1 MKILISAV
9 GDTDPIRNFHDG
21 PLLHI
26 VRVYRP
32 EKIVLVHSER
42 SLTKHD
48 KLVKALKSIKDYSPE
63 IIQDGG
69 VLPDEQVAIF
79 DKMYDT
85 VSSIVKK
92 YISDDE
98 IILNISS
105 ATPQIISAMFAV
117 NRISDFN
124 VTAVQVVTPQHKSNE
139 GLRHDNQEDID
150 TLIETNLDNQ
160 SDYEN
165 RTLEDTGMKFS
176 LDLTKRNLKALIDNY
191 DYQGALEL
199 LRALKL
205 PKKQESF
212 SNIKELRKKLTEI
225 SDTIKI
231 QGMPDKI
238 VKAKLLSNQAKS
250 ALNSY
255 LNIDRNHKQGNIAE
269 VLIRVKSLVEFI
281 LENYLNNHFLDVI
294 TYKEDGKPFL
304 NASKYPEILKK
315 FQEDAKMRGKKYHSG
330 YLSLPTYIVILKFF
344 EPNHDLLK
352 HIYKIQ
358 EINQVRNQVAHSL
371 QAFDRENLTKVSSA
385 VFASKQILLASFD
398 IDNHWFSFYEDLN
411 QEIKKL
417 L

>member
-69 VLPDEQVAIF
+69 VLQDAKVAIF
-79 DKMYDT
+79 DEMYDT

-238 VKAKLLSNQAKS
+238 VKAKLSTKAQS

-281 LENYLNNHFLDVI
+281 LEDYLNNHFLDVI

-315 FQEDAKMRGKKYHSG
+315 FQEDAKMRGQEYHSG
-330 YLSLPTYIVILKFF
+330 YLSLPAYIGILKFF

-371 QAFDRENLTKVSSA
+371 QAFDRKNLKKVSSA

>member
-69 VLPDEQVAIF
+69 VLPDAQVAIF

-165 RTLEDTGMKFS
+165 RTLEDTGSKFS
-176 LDLTKRNLKALIDNY
+176 QDLTKRNLKALIDNY

-199 LRALKL
+199 L
-205 PKKQESF
+205 KKQKSF

-238 VKAKLLSNQAKS
+238 VKANLSTQAKS

-315 FQEDAKMRGKKYHSG
+315 FQEDAKMRGQEYHSG
-330 YLSLPTYIVILKFF
+330 YLSLPAYIGILKFF

-371 QAFDRENLTKVSSA
+371 QAFDRKNLKKVSSA

>member
-63 IIQDGG
+63 IIQDGS
-69 VLPDEQVAIF
+69 VLPDAQVAIF

-165 RTLEDTGMKFS
+165 RTLADTGMKFS
-176 LDLTKRNLKALIDNY
+176 QDLTKRNLKALIDNY

-199 LRALKL
+199 L
-205 PKKQESF
+205 KKQKSF

-238 VKAKLLSNQAKS
+238 VKSKLSNQAKS

-281 LENYLNNHFLDVI
+281 LEDYLNNHFLDVI
-294 TYKEDGKPFL
+294 TYKDGKPFL
-304 NASKYPEILKK
+304 NASKYHEILKK
-315 FQEDAKMRGKKYHSG
+315 FQEDAEMRGKEYHSG
-330 YLSLPTYIVILKFF
+330 YLSLPAYIDILKFF

-358 EINQVRNQVAHSL
+358 EINQDRNKVAHSL
-371 QAFDRENLTKVSSA
+371 QAFDRKNLKKVSSA

>member
-69 VLPDEQVAIF
+69 VLQDAKVAIF
-79 DKMYDT
+79 DEMYDT

-165 RTLEDTGMKFS
+165 RTLEDTGSKFS
-176 LDLTKRNLKALIDNY
+176 QDLTKRNLKALIDNY

-238 VKAKLLSNQAKS
+238 VKAKLSTKAQS

-281 LENYLNNHFLDVI
+281 LEDYLNNHFLDVI
-294 TYKEDGKPFL
+294 TYKDGKPFL

-315 FQEDAKMRGKKYHSG
+315 FQEDAKMRGQEYHSG
-330 YLSLPTYIVILKFF
+330 YLSLPAYIGILKFF

-371 QAFDRENLTKVSSA
+371 QAFDRKNLKKVSSA

>member
-69 VLPDEQVAIF
+69 VLPDAQVAIF
-79 DKMYDT
+79 DEMYDT

-281 LENYLNNHFLDVI
+281 LEDYLNNHFLDVI

-315 FQEDAKMRGKKYHSG
+315 FQEDAKMRGQEYHSG
-330 YLSLPTYIVILKFF
+330 YLSLPAYIGILKFF

-371 QAFDRENLTKVSSA
+371 QAFDRKNLKKVSSA

>member
-124 VTAVQVVTPQHKSNE
+124 VTAVQVATPQRKSNE

-165 RTLEDTGMKFS
+165 RTLEDTGSKFS
-176 LDLTKRNLKALIDNY
+176 QDLTKRNLKALIDNY

-199 LRALKL
+199 L
-205 PKKQESF
+205 KKQKSF

-238 VKAKLLSNQAKS
+238 VKAKLSTKAQS

-315 FQEDAKMRGKKYHSG
+315 FQEDAKMRGQEYHSG
-330 YLSLPTYIVILKFF
+330 YLSLPAYIGILKFF

-371 QAFDRENLTKVSSA
+371 QAFDRKNLKKVSSA

>member
-124 VTAVQVVTPQHKSNE
+124 VTAVQVMTPQQKSNE

-165 RTLEDTGMKFS
+165 RTLKDTGSKFS
-176 LDLTKRNLKALIDNY
+176 QDLTKRNLKALIDNY

-199 LRALKL
+199 LE
-205 PKKQESF
+205 KQKQKSF
-212 SNIKELRKKLTEI
+212 PNIKELRKKLTEI

-238 VKAKLLSNQAKS
+238 VKANLSTQAKS

-304 NASKYPEILKK
+304 NASKYPEILEK
-315 FQEDAKMRGKKYHSG
+315 FQEDAKMRCQEYHSG
-330 YLSLPTYIVILKFF
+330 YLSLPAYIGILKFF

-371 QAFDRENLTKVSSA
+371 QAFDRKNLKKVSSA

>member
-69 VLPDEQVAIF
+69 VLPDAQVAIF

-124 VTAVQVVTPQHKSNE
+124 VTAVQVMTPQHKSNE

-199 LRALKL
+199 LE
-205 PKKQESF
+205 KQKSF

-315 FQEDAKMRGKKYHSG
+315 FQEDAKMRGQEYHSG
-330 YLSLPTYIVILKFF
+330 YLSLPAYIGILKFF
-344 EPNHDLLK
+344 EPKHDLLK

-371 QAFDRENLTKVSSA
+371 QAFDRKNLKKVSSA

>member
-69 VLPDEQVAIF
+69 VLPDAQVAIF
-79 DKMYDT
+79 DEMYDT

-124 VTAVQVVTPQHKSNE
+124 VTAVQVATPQRKSNE

-165 RTLEDTGMKFS
+165 RTLEDTGSKFS
-176 LDLTKRNLKALIDNY
+176 QDLTKRNLKALIDNY

-199 LRALKL
+199 L
-205 PKKQESF
+205 KKQKSF
-212 SNIKELRKKLTEI
+212 SNIKELRKKLIEI

-238 VKAKLLSNQAKS
+238 VKAKLSTKAQS

-315 FQEDAKMRGKKYHSG
+315 FQEDAKMRGQEYHSG
-330 YLSLPTYIVILKFF
+330 YLSLPAYIGILKFF
-344 EPNHDLLK
+344 EPKNDLLK

-371 QAFDRENLTKVSSA
+371 QAFDRKNLKKVSSA

>member
-69 VLPDEQVAIF
+69 VLPDAQVAIF

-199 LRALKL
+199 L
-205 PKKQESF
+205 KKQKSF

-315 FQEDAKMRGKKYHSG
+315 FQEDAKMRGQEYHSG
-330 YLSLPTYIVILKFF
+330 YLSLPAYIGILKFF

-371 QAFDRENLTKVSSA
+371 QAFDRKNLKKVSSA

>member
-69 VLPDEQVAIF
+69 VLPDAQVAIF

-199 LRALKL
+199 LG
-205 PKKQESF
+205 KQKSF

-238 VKAKLLSNQAKS
+238 VKAELSNQAKS

-315 FQEDAKMRGKKYHSG
+315 FQEDAKMRGQEYHSG
-330 YLSLPTYIVILKFF
+330 YLSLPAYIGILKFF
-344 EPNHDLLK
+344 EPKHDLLK

-371 QAFDRENLTKVSSA
+371 QAFDRKNLKKVSSA

>member
-69 VLPDEQVAIF
+69 VLPDAQVAIF
-79 DKMYDT
+79 DEMYDT

-176 LDLTKRNLKALIDNY
+176 QDLTKRNLKALIDNY

-238 VKAKLLSNQAKS
+238 VKDKLSTQAKS

-315 FQEDAKMRGKKYHSG
+315 FQEDAKMRGQEYHSG
-330 YLSLPTYIVILKFF
+330 YLSLPAYIGILKFF

-352 HIYKIQ
+352 HIYEIQ
-358 EINQVRNQVAHSL
+358 KINQVRNQVAHSL

-385 VFASKQILLASFD
+385 VFESKQILLASFD

>member
-69 VLPDEQVAIF
+69 VLPDAQVAIF
-79 DKMYDT
+79 DEMYDT

-315 FQEDAKMRGKKYHSG
+315 FQEDAKMRGQEYHSG
-330 YLSLPTYIVILKFF
+330 YLSLPAYIGILKFF

-371 QAFDRENLTKVSSA
+371 QAFDRKNLKKVSSA

>member
-69 VLPDEQVAIF
+69 VLPDAKVAIF
-79 DKMYDT
+79 DEMYDT

-124 VTAVQVVTPQHKSNE
+124 VTAVQVLTPQHKSNE

-160 SDYEN
+160 SDYEE

-281 LENYLNNHFLDVI
+281 LEDYLNNHFLDVI

-304 NASKYPEILKK
+304 NALKYPEILKK
-315 FQEDAKMRGKKYHSG
+315 FQENAKKRDQEYHSG
-330 YLSLPTYIVILKFF
+330 YLSLHGYIGILKFF

-352 HIYKIQ
+352 HIYEIQ
-358 EINQVRNQVAHSL
+358 KINQVRNQVAHSL

-385 VFASKQILLASFD
+385 VFESKQILLSSFD

>member
-69 VLPDEQVAIF
+69 VLPDAQVAIF
-79 DKMYDT
+79 DEMYDT

-160 SDYEN
+160 SDYEE

-176 LDLTKRNLKALIDNY
+176 QDLTKRNLKALIDNY

-199 LRALKL
+199 L
-205 PKKQESF
+205 KKQKSF

-238 VKAKLLSNQAKS
+238 VKAKLSTKAQS

-315 FQEDAKMRGKKYHSG
+315 FQEDAKMRGQEYHSG
-330 YLSLPTYIVILKFF
+330 YLSLPAYIGILKFF

-371 QAFDRENLTKVSSA
+371 QAFDRKNLKKVSSA

>member
-69 VLPDEQVAIF
+69 VLPDAQVAIF
-79 DKMYDT
+79 DEMYDT

-124 VTAVQVVTPQHKSNE
+124 VTAVQVLTPQHKSNE

-165 RTLEDTGMKFS
+165 RTLEDTGSKFS
-176 LDLTKRNLKALIDNY
+176 QDLTKRNLKALIDNY

-199 LRALKL
+199 L
-205 PKKQESF
+205 KKQKSF

-238 VKAKLLSNQAKS
+238 VKAKLSTKAQS

-315 FQEDAKMRGKKYHSG
+315 FQEDAKMRGQEYHSG
-330 YLSLPTYIVILKFF
+330 YLSLPAYIGILKFF

>member
-69 VLPDEQVAIF
+69 VLPDAQVAIF
-79 DKMYDT
+79 DEMYDT

-238 VKAKLLSNQAKS
+238 VKSKLLSNQAKS

-281 LENYLNNHFLDVI
+281 LEDYLNNHFLDVI

-304 NASKYPEILKK
+304 NALKYPEILKK
-315 FQEDAKMRGKKYHSG
+315 FQENAKKRDQEYHSG
-330 YLSLPTYIVILKFF
+330 YLSLHGYIGILKFF

-352 HIYKIQ
+352 HIYDIQ

-385 VFASKQILLASFD
+385 VFASKQILLDSFD

>member
-69 VLPDEQVAIF
+69 VLPDAQVAIF
-79 DKMYDT
+79 DEMYDT

-165 RTLEDTGMKFS
+165 RTLEDTGSKFS
-176 LDLTKRNLKALIDNY
+176 QDLTKRNLKALIDNY

-199 LRALKL
+199 L
-205 PKKQESF
+205 KKQKSF

-238 VKAKLLSNQAKS
+238 VKAKLSTKAQS

-281 LENYLNNHFLDVI
+281 LEDYLNNHFLDVI

-315 FQEDAKMRGKKYHSG
+315 FQEDAKMRGQEYHSG
-330 YLSLPTYIVILKFF
+330 YLSLPAYIGILKFF

-352 HIYKIQ
+352 HIYDIQ

-385 VFASKQILLASFD
+385 VFESKQILLASFD

>member
-69 VLPDEQVAIF
+69 VLPDAQVAIF

-165 RTLEDTGMKFS
+165 RTLEDTGSKFS
-176 LDLTKRNLKALIDNY
+176 QDLTKRNLKALIDNY

-199 LRALKL
+199 L
-205 PKKQESF
+205 KKQKSF

-238 VKAKLLSNQAKS
+238 VKAKLSTKAQS

-281 LENYLNNHFLDVI
+281 LEDYLNNHFLDVI

-315 FQEDAKMRGKKYHSG
+315 FQEDAKKRGQGYHSG
-330 YLSLPTYIVILKFF
+330 YLSLPAYIDILKYF
-344 EPNHDLLK
+344 EPKNDLLK

-385 VFASKQILLASFD
+385 VFESKQILLASFD

>member
-69 VLPDEQVAIF
+69 VLPDAQVAIF

-124 VTAVQVVTPQHKSNE
+124 VTAVQVMTPQQKSNE

-238 VKAKLLSNQAKS
+238 VKANLSTQAKS

-315 FQEDAKMRGKKYHSG
+315 FQEDAKMRGQEYHSG
-330 YLSLPTYIVILKFF
+330 YLSLPAYIGILKFF

-385 VFASKQILLASFD
+385 VFESKQILLASFD

>member
-69 VLPDEQVAIF
+69 VLPDAQVAIF

-176 LDLTKRNLKALIDNY
+176 QDLTKRNLKALIDNY

-199 LRALKL
+199 L
-205 PKKQESF
+205 KKQKSF

-238 VKAKLLSNQAKS
+238 VKAKLSTKAQS

-315 FQEDAKMRGKKYHSG
+315 FQEDAKMRGQEYHSG
-330 YLSLPTYIVILKFF
+330 YLSLPAYIGILKFF
-344 EPNHDLLK
+344 EPSHDLLK

-371 QAFDRENLTKVSSA
+371 QAFDRKNLKKVSSA

>member
-69 VLPDEQVAIF
+69 VLPDAQVAIF
-79 DKMYDT
+79 DEMYDT

-199 LRALKL
+199 L
-205 PKKQESF
+205 KKQKSF

-238 VKAKLLSNQAKS
+238 VKAKLSTKAQS

-315 FQEDAKMRGKKYHSG
+315 FQEDAKMRGQEYHSG
-330 YLSLPTYIVILKFF
+330 YLSLPAYIGILKFF

>member
-124 VTAVQVVTPQHKSNE
+124 VTAVQVMTPQHKSNE

-176 LDLTKRNLKALIDNY
+176 QDLTKRNLKALIDNY

-315 FQEDAKMRGKKYHSG
+315 FQEDAKMRGQEYHSG
-330 YLSLPTYIVILKFF
+330 YLSLPAYIGILKFF
-344 EPNHDLLK
+344 EPKNDLLK
-352 HIYKIQ
+352 HIYEIQ
-358 EINQVRNQVAHSL
+358 KINQVRNQVAHSL

>member
-69 VLPDEQVAIF
+69 VLQDAKVAIF
-79 DKMYDT
+79 DEMYDT

-124 VTAVQVVTPQHKSNE
+124 VTAVQVMTPQHKSNE

-165 RTLEDTGMKFS
+165 RTLEDTGSKFS
-176 LDLTKRNLKALIDNY
+176 QDLTKRNLKALIDNY

-199 LRALKL
+199 L
-205 PKKQESF
+205 KKQKSF

-238 VKAKLLSNQAKS
+238 VKDKLSTQAKS

-304 NASKYPEILKK
+304 NALKYPEILKK
-315 FQEDAKMRGKKYHSG
+315 FQENAKKRDQEYHSG
-330 YLSLPTYIVILKFF
+330 YLSLHGYIGILKFF

-371 QAFDRENLTKVSSA
+371 QAFDRKNLKKVSSA

>member
-69 VLPDEQVAIF
+69 VLPDAQVAIF

-165 RTLEDTGMKFS
+165 RTLEDTGIKFS
-176 LDLTKRNLKALIDNY
+176 QDLTKRNLKALIDNY

-199 LRALKL
+199 LE
-205 PKKQESF
+205 KQKSF

-238 VKAKLLSNQAKS
+238 DKAKLSTQAKS

-315 FQEDAKMRGKKYHSG
+315 FQEDAKMRDQEYHSG
-330 YLSLPTYIVILKFF
+330 YLSLPAYIGILKFF

-371 QAFDRENLTKVSSA
+371 QAFDRKNLKKVSSA

>member
-69 VLPDEQVAIF
+69 VLPDAQVAIF
-79 DKMYDT
+79 DEMYDT

-238 VKAKLLSNQAKS
+238 VKAKLSTKAQS

-315 FQEDAKMRGKKYHSG
+315 FQEDAKMRGQEYHSG
-330 YLSLPTYIVILKFF
+330 YLSLPAYIGILKFF

>member
-69 VLPDEQVAIF
+69 VLPDAQVAIF
-79 DKMYDT
+79 DEMYDT

-238 VKAKLLSNQAKS
+238 VKAKLSTKAQS

-330 YLSLPTYIVILKFF
+330 YLSLPAYIGILKFF

-371 QAFDRENLTKVSSA
+371 QAFDRKNLKKVSSA

>member
-69 VLPDEQVAIF
+69 VLPDAQVAIF

-165 RTLEDTGMKFS
+165 RTLEDTGSKFS
-176 LDLTKRNLKALIDNY
+176 QDLTKRNLKALIDNY

-238 VKAKLLSNQAKS
+238 VKSKLLSNQAKS

-315 FQEDAKMRGKKYHSG
+315 FQEDAKMRGQEYHSG
-330 YLSLPTYIVILKFF
+330 YLSLPAYIGILKFF

-371 QAFDRENLTKVSSA
+371 QAFDRKNLKKVSSA

>member
-69 VLPDEQVAIF
+69 VLPDAQVAIF
-79 DKMYDT
+79 DEMYDT

-199 LRALKL
+199 LIALKL

-281 LENYLNNHFLDVI
+281 LEDYLNNHFLDVI
-294 TYKEDGKPFL
+294 TYKDGKPFL
-304 NASKYPEILKK
+304 NALQYPKILKK
-315 FQEDAKMRGKKYHSG
+315 FQEDAKKRGQEYHSG
-330 YLSLPTYIVILKFF
+330 YLSLHGYIGILKFF

-352 HIYKIQ
+352 HIYDIQ

>member
-69 VLPDEQVAIF
+69 VLPDAQVAIF

-124 VTAVQVVTPQHKSNE
+124 VTAVQVLTPQHKSNE

-160 SDYEN
+160 SDYTI

-238 VKAKLLSNQAKS
+238 VKAKLSTKAQS

-281 LENYLNNHFLDVI
+281 LEDYLNNHFLDVI

-315 FQEDAKMRGKKYHSG
+315 FQEDAKMRGQEYHSG
-330 YLSLPTYIVILKFF
+330 YLSLPAYIGILKFF

-371 QAFDRENLTKVSSA
+371 QAFDRKNLKKVSSA

>member
-69 VLPDEQVAIF
+69 VLPDAQVAIF
-79 DKMYDT
+79 DEMYDT

-160 SDYEN
+160 SDYTI

-281 LENYLNNHFLDVI
+281 LEDYLNNHFLDVI

-315 FQEDAKMRGKKYHSG
+315 FQEDAKMRGQEYHSG
-330 YLSLPTYIVILKFF
+330 YLSLPAYIGILKFF

>member
-69 VLPDEQVAIF
+69 VLPDAKVAIF
-79 DKMYDT
+79 DEMYDT

-124 VTAVQVVTPQHKSNE
+124 VTAVQVMTPQHKSNE

-165 RTLEDTGMKFS
+165 RTLEDTGSKFS
-176 LDLTKRNLKALIDNY
+176 QDLTKRNLKALIDNY

-238 VKAKLLSNQAKS
+238 VKSKLLSNQAKS

-304 NASKYPEILKK
+304 NASKYPEILEK
-315 FQEDAKMRGKKYHSG
+315 FQEDAKKRGQEYHSG
-330 YLSLPTYIVILKFF
+330 YLSLPAYIGILKFF

-371 QAFDRENLTKVSSA
+371 QAFDRKNLKKVSSA
-385 VFASKQILLASFD
+385 VFASKQILLDSFD

>member
-69 VLPDEQVAIF
+69 VLPDAQVAIF
-79 DKMYDT
+79 DEMYDT

-176 LDLTKRNLKALIDNY
+176 QDLTKRNLKALIDNY

-199 LRALKL
+199 L
-205 PKKQESF
+205 KKQKSF

-238 VKAKLLSNQAKS
+238 VKAKLSNQAKS

-281 LENYLNNHFLDVI
+281 LEDYLNNHFLDVI

-371 QAFDRENLTKVSSA
+371 QAFDRKNLKKVSSA

>member
-69 VLPDEQVAIF
+69 VLPDAQVAIF

-160 SDYEN
+160 SDYEE

-238 VKAKLLSNQAKS
+238 VKAKLSTKAQS

-352 HIYKIQ
+352 HIYEIQ
-358 EINQVRNQVAHSL
+358 KINQVRNQVAHSL

-385 VFASKQILLASFD
+385 VFESKQILLASFD

>member
-69 VLPDEQVAIF
+69 VLPDAQVAIF
-79 DKMYDT
+79 DEMYDT

-238 VKAKLLSNQAKS
+238 VKAKLSTKAQS

-315 FQEDAKMRGKKYHSG
+315 FQEDAKMRGQEYHSG
-330 YLSLPTYIVILKFF
+330 YLSLPAYIGILKFF

-371 QAFDRENLTKVSSA
+371 QAFDRKNLKKVSSA

>member
-69 VLPDEQVAIF
+69 VLPDAQVAIF
-79 DKMYDT
+79 DEMYDT

-165 RTLEDTGMKFS
+165 RTLEDTGSKFS
-176 LDLTKRNLKALIDNY
+176 QDLTKRNLKALIDNY

-199 LRALKL
+199 L
-205 PKKQESF
+205 KKQKSF

-315 FQEDAKMRGKKYHSG
+315 FQEDAKMRGQEYHSG
-330 YLSLPTYIVILKFF
+330 YLSLPAYIGILKFF

-371 QAFDRENLTKVSSA
+371 QAFDRKNLKKVSSA

>member
-1 MKILISAV
+1 
-9 GDTDPIRNFHDG
+9 
-21 PLLHI
+21 
-26 VRVYRP
+26 
-32 EKIVLVHSER
+32 
-42 SLTKHD
+42 
-48 KLVKALKSIKDYSPE
+48 
-63 IIQDGG
+63 
-69 VLPDEQVAIF
+69 
-79 DKMYDT
+79 
-85 VSSIVKK
+85 
-92 YISDDE
+92 
-98 IILNISS
+98 
-105 ATPQIISAMFAV
+105 
-117 NRISDFN
+117 
-124 VTAVQVVTPQHKSNE
+124 
-139 GLRHDNQEDID
+139 
-150 TLIETNLDNQ
+150 
-160 SDYEN
+160 N
-165 RTLEDTGMKFS
+165 RTLEDTGSKFS
-176 LDLTKRNLKALIDNY
+176 QDLTKRNLKALIDNY

-199 LRALKL
+199 L
-205 PKKQESF
+205 KKQKSF

-238 VKAKLLSNQAKS
+238 VKAKLSTKAQS

-315 FQEDAKMRGKKYHSG
+315 FQEDAKMRGQEYHSG
-330 YLSLPTYIVILKFF
+330 YLSLPAYIGILKFF

-385 VFASKQILLASFD
+385 VFESKQILLASFD

>member
-69 VLPDEQVAIF
+69 VLPDAQVAIF

-165 RTLEDTGMKFS
+165 RTLEDTGSKFS
-176 LDLTKRNLKALIDNY
+176 QDLTKRNLKALIDNY

-199 LRALKL
+199 L
-205 PKKQESF
+205 KKQKSF

-238 VKAKLLSNQAKS
+238 VKAKLSTKAQS

-281 LENYLNNHFLDVI
+281 LEDYLNNHFLDVI

-315 FQEDAKMRGKKYHSG
+315 FQENAKKRDQEYHSG
-330 YLSLPTYIVILKFF
+330 YLSLHGYIGILKFF

-352 HIYKIQ
+352 HIYDIQ

-385 VFASKQILLASFD
+385 VFASKQILLDSFD

>member
-69 VLPDEQVAIF
+69 VLPDAQVAIF
-79 DKMYDT
+79 DEMYDT

-124 VTAVQVVTPQHKSNE
+124 VTAVQVLTPQRKSNE

-160 SDYEN
+160 SDYTI

-199 LRALKL
+199 L
-205 PKKQESF
+205 KKQKSF

-238 VKAKLLSNQAKS
+238 VKANLSTQAKS

-315 FQEDAKMRGKKYHSG
+315 FQENAKKRDQGYHSG
-330 YLSLPTYIVILKFF
+330 YLSLPTYIVILKYF
-344 EPNHDLLK
+344 EPKNDLLK

>member
-69 VLPDEQVAIF
+69 VLPDAKVAIF
-79 DKMYDT
+79 DEMYDT

-238 VKAKLLSNQAKS
+238 VKSKLLSNQAKS

-281 LENYLNNHFLDVI
+281 LEDYLNNHFLDVI

-315 FQEDAKMRGKKYHSG
+315 FQEDAKMRGQEYHSG
-330 YLSLPTYIVILKFF
+330 YLSLPAYIGILKFF

-385 VFASKQILLASFD
+385 VFESKQILLASFD